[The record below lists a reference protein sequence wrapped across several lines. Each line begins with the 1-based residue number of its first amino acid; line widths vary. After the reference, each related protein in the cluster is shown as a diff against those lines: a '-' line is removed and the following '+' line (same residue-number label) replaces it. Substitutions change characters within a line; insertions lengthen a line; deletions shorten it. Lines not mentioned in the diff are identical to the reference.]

1 MLGLGLAMVNEII
14 SDIKEK
20 NAYPIAS
27 LIKKSKATSKYIE
40 EEIIKQNKY
49 VLVSKNIVN
58 AK

>member
-1 MLGLGLAMVNEII
+1 MHGLGLAMVNEII

-27 LIKKSKATSKYIE
+27 LIKKSKVTSKYIE

-49 VLVSKNIVN
+49 VLVSKNVVN
-58 AK
+58 VK